1 MEMTPIA
8 ASEAEAYADDAGPR
22 NVELEQV
29 LLSCFLHDNS
39 MVTKCADF
47 LEPEHFFEA
56 LHSRIWNAMRFEVDQ
71 GRPFTAVSM
80 ISIFADDTTIKEVG
94 GAAVYFAHL
103 AASCITVVNAPF
115 WARNIRELA
124 QRRRVLDVTRH
135 LQDRASSSMLDAVD
149 DISSEAIDLI
159 ANGAAI
165 SEDRQRRTRYDFG
178 EAAENILAAVND
190 ARIEGKPAIGVI
202 PTGIH
207 ALDQR
212 IGDGLRRKETTVIAA
227 RTSVGKT
234 TFAVALAL
242 AMTRRGFGCLYF
254 SLEMSTEAL
263 MARALA
269 SLSSVSEQ
277 PGIPYSR
284 IPRQNGL
291 SDGDMERL
299 IVAGGRFKALPLV
312 IEDRPG
318 LTVAS
323 IRNITK
329 TVKEQMA
336 AKGQRLDAV
345 LIDHIGKVKAGER
358 YAGNKVAETGE
369 VSQACAALAKDM
381 DCAVLPLVQVSRGTE
396 GRENKRPTLADLR
409 WSSEIEQDADN
420 VFGLYREAYYIERE
434 IDGATGE
441 QRLDLEDRLRQ
452 YERLMEVL
460 VLKNRQGPIGTVKAY
475 CDLACNVIGNLEQER
490 LHD

>member
-1 MEMTPIA
+1 MDDLAFPPDEPGATGAP
-8 ASEAEAYADDAGPR
+8 DAGPR

-29 LLSCFLHDNS
+29 LLSCFLHENS

-47 LEPEHFFEA
+47 LEPEHFYEG
-56 LHSRIWNAMRFEVDQ
+56 LHARIWHAMRVEVDQ
-71 GRPFTAVSM
+71 GRPFNTLSM
-80 ISIFADDTTIKEVG
+80 ISLFSDDATIKEVG
-94 GAAVYFAHL
+94 GAAAYFSHL

-124 QRRRVLDVTRH
+124 QRRRVLDVARH
-135 LQDRASSSMLDAVD
+135 LQDRAASSMLDPLD
-149 DISSEAIDLI
+149 DIGGEAIDLI

-165 SEDRQRRTRYDFG
+165 SEDRLRRSRHDFG
-178 EAAENILAAVND
+178 EAAEKMLAAVND
-190 ARIEGKPAIGVI
+190 ARIGGKPTIGVI

-207 ALDQR
+207 DLDQR
-212 IGDGLRRKETTVIAA
+212 IGDGLRRKETSVIAG
-227 RTSVGKT
+227 RTSMGKT
-234 TFAVALAL
+234 HFAVALAL
-242 AMTRRGFGCLYF
+242 AMAKRQHGVLYF

-263 MARALA
+263 MARAL
-269 SLSSVSEQ
+269 SNLSYVSGM

-291 SDGDMERL
+291 TDREMERL
-299 IVAGGRFKALPLV
+299 LEAGGRFKALPFV

-323 IRNITK
+323 VRNVSK
-329 TVKEQMA
+329 VVKEQMA

-345 LIDHIGKVKAGER
+345 LIDHIGKIKAGDR

-409 WSSEIEQDADN
+409 WSSDVEADADN
-420 VFGLYREAYYIERE
+420 VFALYREAYYLERE
-434 IDGATGE
+434 MDGAPETE
-441 QRLDLEDRLRQ
+441 QLDLQDRLRAC
-452 YERLMEVL
+452 ERLMEVL
-460 VLKNRQGPIGTVKAY
+460 VLKNRQGPIGTVKTF
-475 CDLACNVIGNLEQER
+475 CDVACNVVS
-490 LHD
+490 DWCPA